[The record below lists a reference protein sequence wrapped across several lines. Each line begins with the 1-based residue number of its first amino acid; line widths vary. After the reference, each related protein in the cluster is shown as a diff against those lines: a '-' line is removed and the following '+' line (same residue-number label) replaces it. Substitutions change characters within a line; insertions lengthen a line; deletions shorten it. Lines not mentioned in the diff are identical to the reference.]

1 MGIEELEEFS
11 EDKSYIFFSNI
22 IRKLLVNNA
31 KLRAIDRT
39 SQSRSP
45 VNGSFRLNYISLL
58 MKFGR

>member
-1 MGIEELEEFS
+1 MMGIEELEEFS
-11 EDKSYIFFSNI
+11 ENKSYIFFSNI

-45 VNGSFRLNYISLL
+45 VNGSFRLN
-58 MKFGR
+58 